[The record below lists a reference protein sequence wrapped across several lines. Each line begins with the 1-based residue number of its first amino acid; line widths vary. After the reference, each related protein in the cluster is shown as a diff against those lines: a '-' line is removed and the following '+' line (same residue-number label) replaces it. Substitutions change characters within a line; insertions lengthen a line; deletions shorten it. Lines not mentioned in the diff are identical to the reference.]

1 MSDNDSGRA
10 PQKRVTIK
18 DVAKAAD
25 VSPMTVSNVVNGK
38 HQFVSERTRKAVERE
53 IARLN
58 YRVQHS
64 ARSLRVSRRRSV
76 GMIFVDESPSF
87 LVDHFNAHVVAGLC
101 NVLSTADHTVTVQGI
116 RAGQFNQS
124 SIIRNFAV
132 DGFCV
137 VLSGPPDAR
146 STILD
151 SLINL
156 DQPLVL
162 MQEPIASPNQETCIV
177 RQDDAGGGRLLA
189 DHLAARR
196 VGTVLVVVPS
206 QNWPAIDQ
214 RVAGLREG
222 FQAAGGDVRIDVV
235 HAETEEFDSARA
247 AVMGYLDRHP
257 LPDAIVGGNDRF
269 AIAAMS
275 ILLDRGIAVPER
287 VKITGFN
294 GFEQRRYAR
303 PLVTTVISSAYELGE
318 RAGQMLLTRFEEG
331 RFPTRELVLPVHFE
345 LGETT

>member
-1 MSDNDSGRA
+1 MSDPDSGR
-10 PQKRVTIK
+10 PPPKRVTIK

-76 GMIFVDESPSF
+76 GLIFVDESQSF
-87 LVDHFNAHVVAGLC
+87 LADHFNAHVVAGLC
-101 NVLSTADHTVTVQGI
+101 NVLSVADHTVTVQGL
-116 RAGQFNQS
+116 RADQFNQS
-124 SIIRNFAV
+124 SIIRNLAV

-137 VLSGPPDAR
+137 VLSGSPSER
-146 STILD
+146 SAVID
-151 SLINL
+151 SLVHL

-162 MQEPIASPNQETCIV
+162 IQEPIASPNRETCIV
-177 RQDDAGGGRLLA
+177 RQDDAAGGRLLA

-196 VGTVLVVVPS
+196 VASVLVVVPS
-206 QNWPAIDQ
+206 QIWPAIDQ
-214 RVAGLREG
+214 RISGLREG

-235 HAETEEFDSARA
+235 QARTEEFDSARA
-247 AVMGYLDRHP
+247 AVTAYLDRHP
-257 LPDAIVGGNDRF
+257 LPDAIVGGNDRL

-303 PLVTTVISSAYELGE
+303 PLVTTVVSAAYELGE

-331 RFPTRELVLPVHFE
+331 EFPQREVVLPVYFE
-345 LGETT
+345 MAETT

>member
-1 MSDNDSGRA
+1 MADKEPDRPVS
-10 PQKRVTIK
+10 KRVTIK

-25 VSPMTVSNVVNGK
+25 VSPMTVSNVINGK
-38 HQFVSERTRKAVERE
+38 HQFVSPRTRKAVERE

-64 ARSLRVSRRRSV
+64 ARSLRVAHRRSV

-87 LVDHFNAHVVAGLC
+87 LIDHFNAHVVAGLS
-101 NVLSTADHTVTVQGI
+101 NILSRSDHTVTVQGI
-116 RAGQFNQS
+116 RADNFSQS

-137 VLSGPPDAR
+137 VLSGPAAER
-146 STILD
+146 AAIID
-151 SLINL
+151 SLIRL

-162 MQEPIASPNQETCIV
+162 VQEPIEPPNAETCVV
-177 RQDDAGGGRLLA
+177 RQDDAGGGRLIA

-196 VGTVLVVVPS
+196 VETVLVVVPS
-206 QNWPAIDQ
+206 EVWPAIDQ
-214 RVAGLREG
+214 RVIGLRQG
-222 FQAAGGDVRIDVV
+222 FAASGDNVRIDILQ
-235 HAETEEFDSARA
+235 AETEEFDSTRA
-247 AVMGYLDRHP
+247 ALSSYLDRHP
-257 LPDAIVGGNDRF
+257 LPDAIVGANDRL

-275 ILLDRGIAVPER
+275 LLQDRGIPIPER

-303 PLVTTVISSAYELGE
+303 PLITTVISSAYQMGE
-318 RAGQMLLTRFEEG
+318 KAGQMLLDRFASD
-331 RFPTRELVLPVHFE
+331 RFPANELILPVHFE
-345 LGETT
+345 HGDST

>member
-1 MSDNDSGRA
+1 MSDADSGRTL
-10 PQKRVTIK
+10 PKRVTIK

-25 VSPMTVSNVVNGK
+25 VSPMTVSNVINGK

-76 GMIFVDESPSF
+76 GMIFVDDAPSF
-87 LVDHFNAHVVAGLC
+87 LADHFNAHVVAGLC
-101 NVLSTADHTVTVQGI
+101 NVLSAADHTATVQGI
-116 RAGQFNQS
+116 RASQFNQS

-137 VLSGPPDAR
+137 VLSGPPDVR
-146 STILD
+146 SSILD

-162 MQEPIASPNQETCIV
+162 IQEPIAPPNQETCIV
-177 RQDDAGGGRLLA
+177 RQDDAAGGRLLA

-222 FQAAGGDVRIDVV
+222 FQAAGGNVRIDVV
-235 HAETEEFDSARA
+235 QAETEDFDSART
-247 AVMGYLDRHP
+247 AVTGYLDRHP

-318 RAGQMLLTRFEEG
+318 RAGEMLLSRFEHG
-331 RFPTRELVLPVHFE
+331 RFQTRELVLPVYFE

>member
-1 MSDNDSGRA
+1 MSEKASGR
-10 PQKRVTIK
+10 PPPRRVTIK

-25 VSPMTVSNVVNGK
+25 VSPMTVSNVINGK

-76 GMIFVDESPSF
+76 GMIFVDESQSF
-87 LVDHFNAHVVAGLC
+87 LADHFNAHIVAGLC
-101 NVLSTADHTVTVQGI
+101 NALSAADHTVTVQGI
-116 RAGQFNQS
+116 AADRFSQS

-137 VLSGPPDAR
+137 VLSGPPAKR
-146 STILD
+146 SEIID

-162 MQEPIASPNQETCIV
+162 VQEPIASPNPETCIV
-177 RQDDAGGGRLLA
+177 RQDDAAGGRLLA

-196 VGTVLVVVPS
+196 VRNVLVVVPS
-206 QNWPAIDQ
+206 QNWPAIDL

-222 FQAAGGDVRIDVV
+222 FQASGGDVSIDVV
-235 HAETEEFDSARA
+235 KAATEEFDSARA
-247 AVMGYLDRHP
+247 AVTAYLDRHP

-275 ILLDRGIAVPER
+275 ILLDRGIAMPER
-287 VKITGFN
+287 VKVTGFN

-303 PLVTTVISSAYELGE
+303 PLVTTVISAAYELGE
-318 RAGQMLLTRFEEG
+318 RAGEMLLFRFEEG
-331 RFPTRELVLPVHFE
+331 HFPTRELVLPVYFE
-345 LGETT
+345 RGETT